1 MMTLKGVSRTAI
13 ALMPLALIASSQAG
27 AQSNAGTIKTVFEND
42 KIAVMDNLLKPG
54 EESASAN
61 RTGLIVYYLSGG
73 TYERIFADGSKQTMT
88 SKPGQSFLNPE
99 KRPYAVT
106 NTGKTA
112 LHVIT
117 IKLK

>member
-1 MMTLKGVSRTAI
+1 MTLKGTI
-13 ALMPLALIASSQAG
+13 ACAPLLLLASSQAW
-27 AQSNAGTIKTVFEND
+27 AQSNVGTIKTVFDND
-42 KIAVMDNLLKPG
+42 KITVTDNLLQPG
-54 EESASAN
+54 QESPSAN
-61 RTGLIVYYLSGG
+61 RQGLIVYYLSGG

-88 SKPGQSFLNPE
+88 SKPGQAFQNPE

-117 IKLK
+117 IKVK